1 MWSSLTGTQH
11 VHRDYSRSS
20 GFLGQKHG
28 AHASWGHIASPEQR
42 AGVRASLGR
51 IQSRSSVQVGGPPSH
66 HPHPHSVQEPGTP
79 AGRIQWVAL
88 VVNQAAGKIK
98 KTDADESLHVCLTDS
113 GTPHQHI
120 FFFWEY
126 SDDYI
131 QLTCFIVSTAS
142 ARRNS
147 RKTLK
152 EMKQQRS
159 SAMDRLSRYIHY
171 TGAFIEDFTA
181 T

>member
-131 QLTCFIVSTAS
+131 QLTSCLLSPQRLPDETP
-142 ARRNS
+142 ARPSKRWNNNEAVLWTDCPGTFT
-147 RKTLK
+147 TLVH
-152 EMKQQRS
+152 
-159 SAMDRLSRYIHY
+159 L
-171 TGAFIEDFTA
+171 
-181 T
+181 